1 MMRPRTLASWTPHP
15 VFVAAILA
23 LLLAS
28 CGIRPLR
35 DADTVPS
42 PGKPPVVD
50 RAIEDR
56 ILAMDPANVP
66 QADVRNVLAKGPTPR
81 IILMHGGIYPVHLAM
96 ESFGKFLAEMG
107 YPESQMRDPF
117 AGNWSHSPY
126 EDAERLA
133 GILAWYYEKEGM
145 PPMII
150 GHSQGGMQAVKI
162 LHVLNGDYGASVPV
176 WNPMT
181 DFPEKR
187 DYIVDPLTGR
197 KQPVVG
203 MRIAYVS
210 AIGAGGAAFILP
222 NQWSLMGKLRT
233 IPDTVEEFVGYS
245 IDVDFWAW
253 TVPGVDATRKFS
265 NGGKA
270 HVRNVTLPAGISHV
284 VAPVSGDLSENPA
297 WRTWIEAYSPQSAA
311 QPPAGSPDN
320 IGWAADVWWTVK
332 KYWVIEAQ
340 RYIRAK
346 RANPRS
352 TVAGTLE

>member
-1 MMRPRTLASWTPHP
+1 
-15 VFVAAILA
+15 
-23 LLLAS
+23 
-28 CGIRPLR
+28 
-35 DADTVPS
+35 
-42 PGKPPVVD
+42 
-50 RAIEDR
+50 
-56 ILAMDPANVP
+56 
-66 QADVRNVLAKGPTPR
+66 
-81 IILMHGGIYPVHLAM
+81 
-96 ESFGKFLAEMG
+96 
-107 YPESQMRDPF
+107 
-117 AGNWSHSPY
+117 
-126 EDAERLA
+126 
-133 GILAWYYEKEGM
+133 
-145 PPMII
+145 MII
-150 GHSQGGMQAVKI
+150 GHSQGGMQAVKV
-162 LHVLNGDYGASVPV
+162 LHVLDGDYGASVPV

-284 VAPVSGDLSENPA
+284 VAPVSSDLPENPA
-297 WRTWIEAYSPQSAA
+297 WRAWIEAYSPGSAA
-311 QPPAGSPDN
+311 QPPFESPAN